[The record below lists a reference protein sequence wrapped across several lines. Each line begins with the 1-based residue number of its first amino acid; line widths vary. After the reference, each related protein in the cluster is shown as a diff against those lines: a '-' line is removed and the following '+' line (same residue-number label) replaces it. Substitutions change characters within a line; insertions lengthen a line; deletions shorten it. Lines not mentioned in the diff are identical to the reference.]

1 MKSRN
6 GSGRRS
12 ASSELNSP
20 PPSPSASSSVSLR
33 KLLKKSSNTIVQQ
46 RSPLSFYTLIG
57 ALQSAFWFFALPSLC
72 QHLWPILFGQ
82 FSPQVAEVILFAIPG
97 LYFLVYFIIV
107 ALPPYLLEWEFF
119 EQYKISKD
127 PWPWR
132 LDEGGDDDEDH
143 ERRATYSTSTTS
155 SQQRQRRRR
164 HHHQQFRKLSFK
176 SLCIDMASVFF
187 YIPLCIYIKT
197 LLLPQH
203 TFLMSF
209 SLDDWPTMYQSAIK
223 VPAMA
228 IFHELLFYISHRIMH
243 AYPIL
248 YKYHKVHHE
257 YKQNTVLAA
266 QYFHIVDFVLTIS
279 GPIVVTTILF
289 RPHSFTQFQVG
300 LWIFTANLDD
310 HLGYAFPWSAVRCEF
325 FIKLGALHSYR
336 LIRLCLLRTTSFTTI
351 LPIRSL

>member
-1 MKSRN
+1 MIF
-6 GSGRRS
+6 GR
-12 ASSELNSP
+12 
-20 PPSPSASSSVSLR
+20 
-33 KLLKKSSNTIVQQ
+33 
-46 RSPLSFYTLIG
+46 
-57 ALQSAFWFFALPSLC
+57 
-72 QHLWPILFGQ
+72 
-82 FSPQVAEVILFAIPG
+82 FSPHIAEVILFAVPG
-97 LYFLVYFIIV
+97 PYFVAYAIVV

-132 LDEGGDDDEDH
+132 LDDEGVDDDED
-143 ERRATYSTSTTS
+143 EGRRATSSIST
-155 SQQRQRRRR
+155 RQK
-164 HHHQQFRKLSFK
+164 QKEFRKLSFI
-176 SLCIDMASVFF
+176 SLCIDVASVFF
-187 YIPLCIYIKT
+187 YFPLCIYIKT
-197 LLLPQH
+197 LLLPHH
-203 TFLMSF
+203 TFSMSF
-209 SLDDWPTMYQSAIK
+209 SLDDWPTMYQSAIL

-310 HLGYAFPWSAVRCEF
+310 HLGYAFPWSAVRSGTDAHEF
-325 FIKLGALHSYR
+325 HHSVNMGCYGSKLSLWDWVFQTDGAYERWRMKRSEQSISNKSR
-336 LIRLCLLRTTSFTTI
+336 IAQRTQ
-351 LPIRSL
+351 